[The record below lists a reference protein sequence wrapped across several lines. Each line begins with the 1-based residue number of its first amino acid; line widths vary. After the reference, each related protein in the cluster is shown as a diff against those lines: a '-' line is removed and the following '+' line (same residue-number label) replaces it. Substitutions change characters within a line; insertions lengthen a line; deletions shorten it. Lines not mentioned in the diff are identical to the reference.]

1 MLIRGWGWNTG
12 DVVAVQPRT
21 LMVGD
26 TTMNNNNRRST
37 PSVASLSSH
46 RDLLVGNE
54 EEKELMLST
63 SNFSE
68 DSLEHVSPASR
79 EPRFS
84 FNSLVSLSN
93 RVRAHCASERNPLK
107 ITLLFLTG
115 VAIMVLVFVPV
126 FTLHFFSHHSPQNS
140 SNLVCVIYYANCACT
155 INGIW
160 FIFTQNC
167 SDVMNSSVWSN
178 DGSCFNAVLYTGV
191 CMHVLKEWKMCAS
204 DTHHTSDD
212 DGVYV
217 YATDII
223 ELEKNASLFKNL
235 IGKLLD
241 E

>member
-37 PSVASLSSH
+37 PSVASLSSQ
-46 RDLLVGNE
+46 RDILVGNE

-84 FNSLVSLSN
+84 FSSLVSLSN

-115 VAIMVLVFVPV
+115 VAIVALIFVPV
-126 FTLHFFSHHSPQNS
+126 FALHFFPYYSSQNS
-140 SNLVCVIYYANCACT
+140 ASSLVCVVYYANCA
-155 INGIW
+155 
-160 FIFTQNC
+160 F
-167 SDVMNSSVWSN
+167 SS
-178 DGSCFNAVLYTGV
+178 LYT
-191 CMHVLKEWKMCAS
+191 
-204 DTHHTSDD
+204 
-212 DGVYV
+212 
-217 YATDII
+217 
-223 ELEKNASLFKNL
+223 
-235 IGKLLD
+235 
-241 E
+241 